1 MQKMIFG
8 FLSPKTNRFF
18 KLNNVIKEQDIQ
30 FSLEHFRDLIYKV
43 KSKEKLEYRY
53 EFKIWNTVKGN
64 YREFY
69 KQIFQ
74 TEQEYDVESYD
85 LGMFQ
90 IVEELVESESETKS
104 FKVNQR
110 LKIEYEEE
118 IKNIHNSKPLLNYIK
133 LEIGEYN

>member
-8 FLSPKTNRFF
+8 FLSPKTNRFL
-18 KLNNVIKEQDIQ
+18 KLNNAIKEQDIQ
-30 FSLEHFRDLIYKV
+30 FSIENFHDLIYKV
-43 KSKEKLEYRY
+43 ERKEKLEYRY
-53 EFKIWNTVKGN
+53 EFKIWNTLKGN

-74 TEQEYDVESYD
+74 TEQEYDVESHD

-118 IKNIHNSKPLLNYIK
+118 IKNIHNSKPLLNYKTWNRRI
-133 LEIGEYN
+133 

>member
-1 MQKMIFG
+1 MPKMIFG
-8 FLSPKTNRFF
+8 FLSPKTNRFL
-18 KLNNVIKEQDIQ
+18 KLNNAIKEQDIQ

-43 KSKEKLEYRY
+43 ERKEKLEYRY
-53 EFKIWNTVKGN
+53 EFKIWNTLKGN

-74 TEQEYDVESYD
+74 TEQEYDVESHD